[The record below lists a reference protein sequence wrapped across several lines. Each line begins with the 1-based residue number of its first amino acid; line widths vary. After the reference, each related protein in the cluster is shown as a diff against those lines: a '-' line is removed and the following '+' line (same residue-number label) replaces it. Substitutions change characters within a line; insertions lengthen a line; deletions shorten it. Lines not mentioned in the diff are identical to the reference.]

1 MSRRSRVTIS
11 AWAGSCLFILALV
24 DFFGFHVGRERRVP
38 PYLLGK
44 WQTDVP
50 RYKGASFE
58 ITGTSL
64 VLGTV
69 EGTVANYFISD
80 LDVSV
85 RGNSLEAVIYG
96 RQVDEEKIRFV
107 LLYESSNG
115 GQLRIKN
122 LGKIVWTRVE
132 NA

>member
-1 MSRRSRVTIS
+1 MTRRSLATIIG
-11 AWAGSCLFILALV
+11 WAGSCLFILALV
-24 DFFGFHVGRERRVP
+24 YVFDFHLGSEQRVP

-64 VLGTV
+64 VLGTI
-69 EGTVANYFISD
+69 EGTVTNYFISG

-85 RGNSLEAVIYG
+85 RGNALEAVIYG

>member
-1 MSRRSRVTIS
+1 M
-11 AWAGSCLFILALV
+11 
-24 DFFGFHVGRERRVP
+24 
-38 PYLLGK
+38 
-44 WQTDVP
+44 
-50 RYKGASFE
+50 
-58 ITGTSL
+58 
-64 VLGTV
+64 GTV

-85 RGNSLEAVIYG
+85 RGNSFEAIIYG
-96 RQVDEEKIRFV
+96 RQVDEQKIRFV

>member
-1 MSRRSRVTIS
+1 MTRRSLATIIG
-11 AWAGSCLFILALV
+11 WAGSCLVILALAYV
-24 DFFGFHVGRERRVP
+24 FDFHVGSEQQVP

-69 EGTVANYFISD
+69 EGTVTNYFISG